1 MAVTKTILKNTN
13 NETIVKIAGTAGS
26 ATINLETDLVAAT
39 QAFTGVT
46 AEQLATAQN
55 NYDGAYGVLEEVFSQ
70 MEGQQGYPWG
80 LTVPVGWYTYDE
92 IQRLA
97 PGTIPNP
104 GALEPASQTL
114 KNSWLGLQE
123 YLSTV
128 SKVNI
133 AGVQWVGLQDAAI
146 TITRNSVNVLT
157 LPGGGADYLEF
168 AAGNGFV
175 DTVENT
181 RDIVVTIAGAE
192 AQCYLILRK
201 VGGYSTKV
209 ETAVFGPYDNQSV
222 VGS

>member
-13 NETIVKIAGTAGS
+13 NETVVKIAGTDGG
-26 ATINLETDLVAAT
+26 ATIDLQTDLVASTQALAGAT
-39 QAFTGVT
+39 QT
-46 AEQLATAQN
+46 
-55 NYDGAYGVLEEVFSQ
+55 
-70 MEGQQGYPWG
+70 
-80 LTVPVGWYTYDE
+80 
-92 IQRLA
+92 
-97 PGTIPNP
+97 
-104 GALEPASQTL
+104 
-114 KNSWLGLQE
+114 
-123 YLSTV
+123 
-128 SKVNI
+128 VNI

-181 RDIVVTIAGAE
+181 RDIVVNIAGAE

-201 VGGYSTKV
+201 VGGYATKV
-209 ETAVFGPYDNQSV
+209 ETAVFGPYDNESV